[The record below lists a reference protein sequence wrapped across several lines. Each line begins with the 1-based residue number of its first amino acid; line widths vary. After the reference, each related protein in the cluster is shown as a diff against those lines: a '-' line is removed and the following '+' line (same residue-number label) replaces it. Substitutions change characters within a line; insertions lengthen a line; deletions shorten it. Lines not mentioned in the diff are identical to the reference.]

1 MPRFMPSSA
10 VRIGAGASLDADR
23 SRRCGIETED
33 RAGDLGATGSH
44 EPGKSD
50 DLSAANVKVDLS
62 EFFPVRQTVTSSAV
76 GPKRRSGRGG
86 KTFSIERSSSSGVST
101 PEFLLRSLEGAGG
114 CGH

>member
-33 RAGDLGATGSH
+33 HAGDLGATGSH

-62 EFFPVRQTVTSSAV
+62 EFFPVRQARHFE
-76 GPKRRSGRGG
+76 RRRPQAALRTRR
-86 KTFSIERSSSSGVST
+86 KDVFDRA
-101 PEFLLRSLEGAGG
+101 EFEQRRV
-114 CGH
+114 HP

>member
-101 PEFLLRSLEGAGG
+101 PEFLPKIS
-114 CGH
+114 